1 MDERNIL
8 PPWTPFHFMLTSP
21 EVPVSNKTYNPILMA
36 PPTNY
41 DTIYTT
47 LLRNK
52 EISKAMEHEYTP
64 IFFDMGLLTK
74 VLEITW
80 VRPQELSGVIL

>member
-1 MDERNIL
+1 MG
-8 PPWTPFHFMLTSP
+8 
-21 EVPVSNKTYNPILMA
+21 
-36 PPTNY
+36 
-41 DTIYTT
+41 
-47 LLRNK
+47 
-52 EISKAMEHEYTP
+52 HEYTP